1 MKKEEGNAGEQ
12 DKTESV
18 QERYHPIVSTS
29 LRAHMNLAGKGLK
42 LKGSGVWESVGSVL
56 ISKESH

>member
-42 LKGSGVWESVGSVL
+42 LKGSGV
-56 ISKESH
+56 